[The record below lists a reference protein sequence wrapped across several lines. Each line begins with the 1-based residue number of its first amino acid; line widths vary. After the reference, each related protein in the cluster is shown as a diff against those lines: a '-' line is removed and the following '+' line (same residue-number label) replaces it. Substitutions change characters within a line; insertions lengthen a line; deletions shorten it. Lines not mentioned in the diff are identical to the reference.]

1 MKLQELD
8 APDVN
13 RRLARGEILLIDVR
27 EPAEFAAERIAGAIS
42 FPLSSFDATKLPDPA
57 GKAVVFHC
65 GIGKRSMMAVNLCQ
79 QAGLPL
85 DTHLSGGLQAWKA
98 AGLPTISS

>member
-27 EPAEFAAERIAGAIS
+27 EPAEFAAERIAGAI
-42 FPLSSFDATKLPDPA
+42 
-57 GKAVVFHC
+57 
-65 GIGKRSMMAVNLCQ
+65 
-79 QAGLPL
+79 
-85 DTHLSGGLQAWKA
+85 
-98 AGLPTISS
+98 